1 MKDIFLTRALTDFDQ
16 IVNVL
21 ASRLPTDT
29 DVEVAAETMI
39 IMGAATLVVA
49 ARLDVLR
56 HAVDALKEAVE
67 DAELGG

>member
-29 DVEVAAETMI
+29 DVEVAAETMV
-39 IMGAATLVVA
+39 MGAATLVVA

-67 DAELGG
+67 DAELVG

>member
-1 MKDIFLTRALTDFDQ
+1 
-16 IVNVL
+16 
-21 ASRLPTDT
+21 
-29 DVEVAAETMI
+29 
-39 IMGAATLVVA
+39 MGAATLVVA